1 MNNNPLAA
9 LAIMSPPKPNEPAE
23 IMREVNATA
32 KFEAFERK
40 LNERGGYLTW
50 ADTEASIKEFGC
62 SRVTAYGVTYE
73 YGTHPLAALAMRER
87 AAKACKD
94 QHDIFLNDTHRRD
107 QPIDSIE
114 ERFACDECATA
125 IRALPTTFTDDQLL
139 AAAWQLPEVRALV
152 ENAKR
157 LVSWA
162 EQTRASGDAGFWN
175 WRDGDEYSDTLASLA
190 PFKGDNK

>member
-1 MNNNPLAA
+1 MSDNLLAA
-9 LAIMSPPKPNEPAE
+9 LTIMSPPKPKEPAE

-50 ADTEASIKEFGC
+50 ADTENHRKEFGG
-62 SRVTAYGVTYE
+62 SRITSCGVTYE

-87 AAKACKD
+87 AAED
-94 QHDIFLNDTHRRD
+94 
-107 QPIDSIE
+107 
-114 ERFACDECATA
+114 CDGYCYECATA
-125 IRALPTTFTDDQLL
+125 IRALPTTFTDAELL
-139 AAAWQLPEVRALV
+139 AAAMQLPEVRALV

-175 WRDGDEYSDTLASLA
+175 WRDGDEYSDTLAALA
-190 PFKGDNK
+190 PFMEGGK

>member
-1 MNNNPLAA
+1 MSDNPLAA
-9 LAIMSPPKPNEPAE
+9 LVIMSPPKPSEPAE
-23 IMREVNATA
+23 IMREANANA
-32 KFEAFERK
+32 EFEAFERK

-50 ADTEASIKEFGC
+50 ADSEANIKEFGG

-87 AAKACKD
+87 AAED
-94 QHDIFLNDTHRRD
+94 
-107 QPIDSIE
+107 
-114 ERFACDECATA
+114 CDGYCYECATA
-125 IRALPTTFTDDQLL
+125 IRALPTTFTDAELL
-139 AAAWQLPEVRALV
+139 AAAMQLPEVRALM

-175 WRDGDEYSDTLASLA
+175 WSDGDEYSDTLAALA